1 MNHSSLH
8 PFLIYKR
15 VNKDLII
22 IFLYKNYDTSLTVI
36 LNNFNKIQV
45 NLRKNLKKVC
55 ILYVF
60 LRKEWSI

>member
-1 MNHSSLH
+1 MNHLSLH

-15 VNKDLII
+15 VNKNLII

-36 LNNFNKIQV
+36 INNFNKIQV
-45 NLRKNLKKVC
+45 NVRKNLKKVC

-60 LRKEWSI
+60 LRKDWSI